1 MFIYIQFPCLSNFH
15 DSDGCKPLTDGL
27 LNKRFVG
34 RQRRS
39 DINELLLLLLLFK
52 LQMLPG
58 VFLAPPQF

>member
-1 MFIYIQFPCLSNFH
+1 MSTIATAV
-15 DSDGCKPLTDGL
+15 KPLTDGL
-27 LNKRFVG
+27 LNKPFVG